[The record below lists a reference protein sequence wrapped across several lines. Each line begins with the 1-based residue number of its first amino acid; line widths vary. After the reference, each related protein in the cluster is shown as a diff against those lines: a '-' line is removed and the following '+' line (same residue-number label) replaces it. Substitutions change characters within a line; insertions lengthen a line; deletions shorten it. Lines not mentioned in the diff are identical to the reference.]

1 LKNTSLISKRYT
13 SSITENDKPYISSK
27 PLTFINIFVQALNDI
42 RGNKGAMTP
51 GIDKETLDGMSKK
64 KLEKLQQDILN

>member
-1 LKNTSLISKRYT
+1 LINTNLISKRYT

-27 PLTFINIFVQALNDI
+27 ALTDINIFLQALNDI

-64 KLEKLQQDILN
+64 KLEKLQQNILN